1 MKKISLKSILAAAA
15 AVFAG
20 VCTLSLSASAY
31 SAGIDDRAGLYTQ
44 SQREELEARQ
54 EQVAELTGWNIAV
67 VTTNIGLGEDGDR
80 AMKYAEDYYDDTF
93 GSDSSSVVYLID
105 IDYRFISMD
114 GDVLNYFNTS
124 RFDTMFKDCQKR
136 YMDYDDVGNLET
148 FYNYLVYYHDEG
160 TVPYDSNIGAK
171 GPGYKPSNSSV
182 KSFDFGVGFIFGL
195 VPAIIAIIVIVSRY
209 KYHHAAPPNCYLN
222 GNSINMYRRQDRFV
236 REYTTRTRIESS
248 SGSSSGGGGG
258 GGISHGGSHHGGGG
272 GGGRR

>member
-1 MKKISLKSILAAAA
+1 MRKISFKGILAAAA

-20 VCTLSLSASAY
+20 VCALSIPASAY

-44 SQREELEARQ
+44 SEREELEARQ

-67 VTTNIGLGEDGDR
+67 VTTDIGMGEVGVR
-80 AMKYAEDYYDDTF
+80 AMKYAQDYYDETF

-105 IDYRFISMD
+105 LDYRFISMD

-124 RFDTMFKDCQKR
+124 RFDTMFKECQSR

-160 TVPYDSNIGAK
+160 TVPYDSNMGAK
-171 GPGYKPSNSSV
+171 GPGYKPSDSVNS
-182 KSFDFGVGFIFGL
+182 FNFGVGLMVGFIPAAL
-195 VPAIIAIIVIVSRY
+195 AIIIIVSRY

-248 SGSSSGGGGG
+248 SGSSGGGGGG
-258 GGISHGGSHHGGGG
+258 GGISHGGSSHGGGG

>member
-1 MKKISLKSILAAAA
+1 MKKINFKGIFAVTA
-15 AVFAG
+15 AVFT
-20 VCTLSLSASAY
+20 VICTLSLSVSAY

-44 SQREELEARQ
+44 SEIETLEARQ

-67 VTTNIGLGEDGDR
+67 VTTDIGLGEDGYR

-105 IDYRFISMD
+105 IDYRHISMD

-124 RFDTMFKDCQKR
+124 RFDTMFKACQSH

-160 TVPYDSNIGAK
+160 TVQYDSNIGAK
-171 GPGYKPSNSSV
+171 GSGYKPSNSV
-182 KSFDFGVGFIFGL
+182 KSFDLGVGVMVGL
-195 VPAIIAIIVIVSRY
+195 VPAAIAVIIIVSRY

-248 SGSSSGGGGG
+248 SGSSSGGRG
-258 GGISHGGSHHGGGG
+258 GGISHGGSSHGGGG